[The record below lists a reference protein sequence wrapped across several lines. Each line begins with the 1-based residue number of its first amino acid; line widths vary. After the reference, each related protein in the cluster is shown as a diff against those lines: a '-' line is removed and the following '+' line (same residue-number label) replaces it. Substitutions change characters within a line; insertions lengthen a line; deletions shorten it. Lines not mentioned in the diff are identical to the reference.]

1 MSLKLRLFGSFMALC
16 VLFTLGHNLAVA
28 QAKPTGPTATDCSL
42 SPAGAYDPTCD
53 VDHDGDIDI
62 FDIQLVAGR
71 WNQTGSYVDRVL
83 EPVPATPAPI
93 PPRTTSAPPTASR

>member
-42 SPAGAYDPTCD
+42 SLASAEADP
-53 VDHDGDIDI
+53 
-62 FDIQLVAGR
+62 
-71 WNQTGSYVDRVL
+71 
-83 EPVPATPAPI
+83 
-93 PPRTTSAPPTASR
+93 